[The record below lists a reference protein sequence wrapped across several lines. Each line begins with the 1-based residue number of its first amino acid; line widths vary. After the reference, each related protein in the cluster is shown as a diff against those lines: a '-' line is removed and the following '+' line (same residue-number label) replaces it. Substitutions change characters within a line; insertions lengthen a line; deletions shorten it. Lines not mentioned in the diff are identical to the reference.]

1 MHILKEVHLKKVTYY
16 MIPTLWHSRKGKTMK
31 TVKRSVDQLLS
42 GIREVGGV
50 NEQCT
55 EDF

>member
-1 MHILKEVHLKKVTYY
+1 MHILKEVHMKKVTYY